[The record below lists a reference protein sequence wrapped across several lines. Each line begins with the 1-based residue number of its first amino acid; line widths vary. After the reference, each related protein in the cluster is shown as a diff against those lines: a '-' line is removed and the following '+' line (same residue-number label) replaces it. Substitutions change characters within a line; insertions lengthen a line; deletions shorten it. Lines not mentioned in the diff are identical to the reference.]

1 MLHGIRRRYPVR
13 SKEFRVPERLP
24 LAIEPPVLEQVV
36 IEITHHSADTV
47 TVKYNTIPGNHPQ
60 DNNNKVM
67 LWEGTVIDWKSTPLA
82 TQLVK
87 NNDTN
92 GTFTM
97 EDLKLSS
104 KDYIVGYS
112 VTGEV
117 LGICASAP
125 VKGSVP
131 TDDLLLLAPPSV
143 TLTFRSLDKTELV
156 LDYATLRGYK
166 PRSAGNWMGLWRGD
180 IDPFDPP
187 SAPAVICF
195 PEDDVNE
202 GRATFQTAFREHST
216 YTAGYFMADK
226 ENQTANKTAAA
237 LFRFDTE

>member
-1 MLHGIRRRYPVR
+1 LVT
-13 SKEFRVPERLP
+13 
-24 LAIEPPVLEQVV
+24 EPPVLDQVV

-60 DNNNKVM
+60 VNNNKVI
-67 LWEGTVIDWKSTPLA
+67 LWEGTVINWKSPPLDV
-82 TQLVK
+82 QLVK

-92 GTFTM
+92 GVYTM
-97 EDLKLSS
+97 EDLELSS
-104 KDYIVGYS
+104 KEYIVGYS

-117 LGICASAP
+117 MGICSSAL
-125 VKGSVP
+125 VKGSVSK
-131 TDDLLLLAPPSV
+131 DALALAPESV
-143 TLTFRSLDKTELV
+143 TLTFRSLDKGKLI

-166 PRSAGNWMGLWRGD
+166 PKSAGNWMGLWRGD

-187 SAPAVICF
+187 GAPAVFCL

-202 GRATFQTAFREHST
+202 GRATFQTEFREHST
-216 YTAGYFMADK
+216 YTVGYFMGDK
-226 ENQTANKTAAA
+226 ENQTSNKTAAA